1 MTTTRERRHCALCM
15 RLEGKK
21 HSLFCRMRKFQGQF
35 VGGSAEV
42 DNAVTRAGEGLR
54 PFVEAMEKA
63 EFERKVRENYKEW
76 YGKEMP

>member
-1 MTTTRERRHCALCM
+1 MTRERRHCPLCS
-15 RLEGKK
+15 RLEGDA
-21 HSLFCRMRKFQGQF
+21 HAFFCEGRKTDGRF
-35 VGGSAEV
+35 VGGQRKV